1 MKQKKILMIVE
12 RNFYSTHIG
21 VRRVIRYHW
30 HQLAAQGHNLTLAT
44 PHQGRLCACS
54 KDDAKAMM
62 SDIEH
67 SSLLM
72 HSAPDW
78 AKGNPVPNE
87 APIQST
93 TKTGKIYNCHWDD
106 PKEIRLEDFD
116 ESILTTPWMCSP
128 SGSVPE
134 GQYTMGFVYDMV
146 PNLLAIGA
154 LRMPRFL
161 NAYHFAHEHSIGYD
175 FYIKNVQKII
185 CISESTKNDF
195 ISFYGKSLEPR
206 LEICIPFK
214 DFGNTNS
221 IESENRDYI
230 LLVNVLDHR
239 KNFIAVSESLKK
251 AAAQTD
257 LKIIVVGRERMPF
270 KEVTRFLQEI
280 SSISSNVEWYRS
292 PSDQLL
298 ASLMKKAKV
307 LFFPSIYE
315 GLGLPILEAQAQG
328 IPVIS
333 SNNSSCGEINQN
345 PTLTADPYDHDGF
358 ASKIVGVINNTQSI
372 LHGGI
377 LTNKQNSF
385 LENRNKLL
393 LD

>member
-1 MKQKKILMIVE
+1 MKQKTILMIVE

-30 HQLAAQGHNLTLAT
+30 HQLTSQGHSVTLAT
-44 PHQGRLCACS
+44 PQHGRFAACS
-54 KDDAKAMM
+54 KNDATAMM

-67 SSLLM
+67 SSPLM
-72 HSAPDW
+72 HPAPDW
-78 AKGNPVPNE
+78 VKGDPVPNE
-87 APIQST
+87 APTQSST
-93 TKTGKIYNCHWDD
+93 ETGKSYDCAWDD
-106 PKEIRLEDFD
+106 PKDIRLEDFD
-116 ESILTTPWMCSP
+116 ESILTAPWMCSP
-128 SGSVPE
+128 SGSMPE
-134 GQYTMGFVYDMV
+134 GPYTMGFVYDMV

-175 FYIKNVQKII
+175 FYIKNARRII
-185 CISESTKNDF
+185 CISESTKSDF
-195 ISFYGKSLEPR
+195 ISFYGKDLEPK

-221 IESENRDYI
+221 IESNNREYI
-230 LLVNVLDHR
+230 LLLNVLDHR
-239 KNFIAVSESLKK
+239 KNFIAVSESLKR
-251 AAAQTD
+251 AASQTD
-257 LKIIVVGRERMPF
+257 LKIVVVGRERMPF
-270 KEVTRFLQEI
+270 TEVTRFLKEI
-280 SSISSNVEWYRS
+280 SSISSSIEWYRS

-298 ASLMKKAKV
+298 ESLMKKAKV

-358 ASKIVGVINNTQSI
+358 ASKIVGIFNNTQPI
-372 LHGGI
+372 LEGST
-377 LTNKQNSF
+377 LTKKQNNF
-385 LENRNKLL
+385 LEHRNKLF